1 MSGVLGMLGLGR
13 MGSRMADR
21 LVAAGHRVVVYD
33 VEAEAVARL
42 VARGAVAA
50 SSPAEV
56 GDRAATVLTSLPTPA
71 VVRDA
76 VLGENG
82 LVHGRAI
89 RRLVELSTTGMPTAQ
104 LLAGELESRGIA
116 VVDAPVSGG
125 TAGAEKGTL
134 AVMAACSAADFTAVE
149 PILTELGRV
158 FHVGAEP
165 GLGQA
170 MKLVNNYLSAAALA
184 TTSEAVVA
192 GVKAGLEP
200 SVMIEV
206 LNSGSGRN
214 SATQDKF
221 PRSVLPRTFD
231 FGFATG
237 LMEKDL
243 GLFAE
248 QAAGSGVPLW
258 VGSAVHRLWRQA
270 KDELGGDSDFS
281 GIVRLVEAWAHV
293 EVRARAAE
301 DR

>member
-1 MSGVLGMLGLGR
+1 MSGALGMLGLGR

-42 VARGAVAA
+42 EARGALAA

-149 PILTELGRV
+149 PILTILGRV
-158 FHVGAEP
+158 FHVGTEP